1 MMLGRKLSHR
11 FLCAF
16 LCLVCL
22 LTTVLPAAAIKAPK
36 QVQKEETVTTALVRN
51 RASGSSIVI
60 GQLENGARLVV
71 QEQVGSYYR
80 IDCFGRTGYIW
91 EGLVE
96 NRDEEYYVNCKE
108 GDAQTR
114 TMVLQD
120 LSQVLTMREQLMAMA
135 KDELGAPYIY
145 GRSAPGGFDC
155 SGLTSYLYRNVDV
168 AINRCADEQMQDGVI
183 VPQDCLQV
191 GDLVFFRQTGSPWI
205 ASHVGIYVGDGMMI
219 HAENRGVRYDY
230 VLEGHYGQYYVGARR
245 ILNAAV
251 TVEDILTSAATESP
265 MARSMS
271 GLRTAG

>member
-1 MMLGRKLSHR
+1 MLGRKLSHR

-51 RASGSSIVI
+51 RASSSSAVI

-71 QEQVGSYYR
+71 LEQTGSYYR
-80 IDCFGRTGYIW
+80 IDCFGRNGYIW

-96 NRDEEYYVNCKE
+96 HRDEEYYVNCKE

-114 TMVLQD
+114 TMALRE
-120 LSQVLTMREQLMAMA
+120 LSDVLTMREQLMTMV

-155 SGLTSYLYRNVDV
+155 SGLTSYLYRNVDIT
-168 AINRCADEQMQDGVI
+168 INRCADDQMQDGVI

-191 GDLVFFRQTGSPWI
+191 GDLVFFRQTGSPWL

-219 HAENRGVRYDY
+219 HADNRGVRYDT

-245 ILNAAV
+245 ILNTAAT
-251 TVEDILTSAATESP
+251 TVDVLPSAATESP